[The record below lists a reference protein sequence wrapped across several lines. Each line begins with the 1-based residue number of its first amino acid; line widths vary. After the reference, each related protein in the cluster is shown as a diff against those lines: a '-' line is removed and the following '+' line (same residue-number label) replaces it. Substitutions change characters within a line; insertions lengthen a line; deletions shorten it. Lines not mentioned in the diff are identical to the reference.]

1 MLPGFA
7 HIVDV
12 TNDYRA
18 IFRSSDTA
26 AAALLAA
33 AITRHRVHTTLAYD
47 SATREENLWQ
57 HLIAQTTQSCQD
69 LVPLIAGIQ
78 DVQDQYI
85 SLVELLK
92 TSGPCAPG
100 FTGYDLLQDP
110 GDTFFKDS
118 ECVMTATTA
127 EDTGRDALLVVQRRY
142 THEGG
147 VYDYAAQYLTPAL
160 VRQVFGNPSQN
171 GAQVSFCNVRDR
183 EHSPAAIETALSRV
197 GLWTVPQDV
206 AATDAGIVV
215 EMPHIQ
221 QSGACS

>member
-1 MLPGFA
+1 VLPENT

-12 TNDYRA
+12 TKDYRA

-26 AAALLAA
+26 AAALLAT
-33 AITRHRVHTTLAYD
+33 AITQDRVHTTLAYD
-47 SATREENLWQ
+47 SATREENMWQ
-57 HLIAQTTQSCQD
+57 HLTAQTTQSCQD
-69 LVPLIAGIQ
+69 LIPLIAGIQ
-78 DVQDQYI
+78 DVQDQYV
-85 SLVELLK
+85 SMVELLK

-110 GDTFFKDS
+110 GDAIFKDS
-118 ECVMTATTA
+118 ECVMMAVTAK
-127 EDTGRDALLVVQRRY
+127 DTGRDALLVVQRRY

-147 VYDYAAQYLTPAL
+147 VYAYTAQYLTPAL
-160 VRQVFGNPSQN
+160 VRQAFGNPSQN

-183 EHSPAAIETALSRV
+183 EHSPAAIDTALSRV

-215 EMPHIQ
+215 ETPQIQ
-221 QSGACS
+221 QSGTCS